1 MSDTVAVSWQ
11 DKAKC
16 AGQPATLFFPDVGSG
31 GGHALRQAYEKAR
44 SVCLDCTV
52 HTECYNFAV
61 SHEEEYGIWGGVNF
75 TRRLKFGIKAR
86 QKQLYVQR
94 AEFVEEYK
102 EKQNA

>member
-16 AGQPATLFFPDVGSG
+16 AGQPATLFFPAVGAG
-31 GGHALRQAYEKAR
+31 GSLIKAVEKAR

-52 HTECYNFAV
+52 HTECYNYAV
-61 SHEEEYGIWGGVNF
+61 SHEEEYGIWGGVCF
-75 TRRLKFGIKAR
+75 TRRQKDNNNARNLRLACMRSKFVDK
-86 QKQLYVQR
+86 YM
-94 AEFVEEYK
+94 